1 VILSDHKITAS
12 EISEEFLKLAY
23 GVDLEVCQKGTRVA
37 ILERIRTWANDPATS
52 KRIFWLNDTAGAG
65 KTTVAS
71 TMVREWMREGQLA
84 GRFFFTPNS
93 KLASGISE
101 FCRVVARDVAALIPS
116 LAPVIDKAISETP
129 SWQFPFEEALHRLI
143 ISPLKAHKET
153 VMFVIDALD
162 NCDAA
167 DRKTLLDVVIPTSA
181 NVKILI
187 TSRPIPDIQ
196 DTLDTCEEVEGLDV
210 HLHDPKDAQLQADIA
225 SYVNKNLLNLTPK
238 QREEVIGHSHGLFI
252 WASTACRHLK
262 SSRSPTEAIQKLLDA
277 SAGDNLDTLYLR
289 ILNQALV
296 DRDALHILVGIFQ
309 VIIAVFEP
317 VSITTVHTF
326 LPSNGQVEVIVKDLG
341 SVLRADGVTE
351 PIQVIHPTFRS
362 FLCHKE
368 RAGNFFVDLD
378 SAHEL
383 LALRCIDMLHRFLVY
398 DLFEIIRYGGIST
411 GQLSSVSESQVQT
424 KLTPEIAY
432 VSTHWVYHVVKAL
445 HYDAVLQ
452 AAQGFIFEKLLNWL
466 EFMSFRRETSQ
477 CVLALSYL
485 DACVRRGKRMQET
498 SNVSFTFEIR
508 PLILHTSPAE

>member
-1 VILSDHKITAS
+1 VIFSDHKAVVS
-12 EISEEFLKLAY
+12 ELSEEFLKLVY

-37 ILERIRTWANDPATS
+37 ILERIGTWAKDTATS

-65 KTTVAS
+65 KTTIAS

-101 FCRVVARDVAALIPS
+101 FCRVVACDVAVLIPS
-116 LAPVIDKAISETP
+116 LAPVINKAISETRA
-129 SWQFPFEEALHRLI
+129 WQFPFEEALHRLI

-167 DRKTLLDVVIPTSA
+167 DRKMLLDVVIPTSA

-196 DTLDTCEEVEGLDV
+196 DTLETCEEVEGLDV
-210 HLHDPKDAQLQADIA
+210 HLHDPQDVQLQADIA
-225 SYVNKNLLNLTPK
+225 SYVNKNLRNLTPK
-238 QREEVIGHSHGLFI
+238 QREEIISHSHGLFI

-262 SSRSPTEAIQKLLDA
+262 SSRRPTEAIQKLLDA
-277 SAGDNLDTLYLR
+277 SARDDLDTLYLQ

-296 DRDALHILVGIFQ
+296 DREALHHLVGVFQ

-317 VSITTVHTF
+317 VSITTMRTF
-326 LPSNGQVEVIVKDLG
+326 LPSNDQVEIIVKDLG
-341 SVLRADGVTE
+341 SVLRSDGVME

-362 FLCHKE
+362 FLCHEE
-368 RAGNFFVDLD
+368 RAGDFFVNPD

-383 LALRCIDMLHRFLVY
+383 LALRCIDVLHRFLIY
-398 DLFEIIRYGGIST
+398 DLFGITDDGPISS
-411 GQLSSVSESQVQT
+411 GQLYFVPDSKLKA
-424 KLTPEIAY
+424 KLTTEIVYA
-432 VSTHWVYHVVKAL
+432 STHWVYHVVKAL

-452 AAQGFIFEKLLNWL
+452 ATQQFIFEKLLNWL
-466 EFMSFRRETSQ
+466 ELMSWRRQTAR

-485 DACVRRGKRMQET
+485 DTCVRRGRQIQET
-498 SNVSFTFEIR
+498 SNVSFKY
-508 PLILHTSPAE
+508 